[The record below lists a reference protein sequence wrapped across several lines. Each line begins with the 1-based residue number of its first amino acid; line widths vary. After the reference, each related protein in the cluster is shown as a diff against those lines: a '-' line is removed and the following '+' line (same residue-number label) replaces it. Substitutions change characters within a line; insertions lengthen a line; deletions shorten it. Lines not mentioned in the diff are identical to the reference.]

1 MKFTDFEEIMSVPR
15 MKRYVDACNGDTRK
29 AMTLYRL
36 NLHLSQDM
44 FTVISC
50 FEVALRNAIDRILS
64 SRLGAEWLKDA
75 QMPGGI
81 FDNASCNRTCRIIR
95 YAYNKETY
103 QHTYTHEALLSDM
116 EFGVWKYMFAPN
128 EFRATGRNLLRV
140 FPNKPR
146 SSAEM
151 QYNHSFMFNEL
162 DKINKIRNRIAHH
175 EPICFGLD
183 VPQIDTSYV
192 INQYQRL
199 QTMFAWMGIDAR
211 ALLYG
216 LDHVQSICSSINK
229 L

>member
-1 MKFTDFEEIMSVPR
+1 MSVPR

-64 SRLGAEWLKDA
+64 S
-75 QMPGGI
+75 
-81 FDNASCNRTCRIIR
+81 
-95 YAYNKETY
+95 KETY

-128 EFRATGRNLLRV
+128 EYRATGRNLLRV

-151 QYNHSFMFNEL
+151 QYNHSFIFNEL
-162 DKINKIRNRIAHH
+162 DKINRIRTRIAHH

-183 VPQIDTSYV
+183 VPLIDTSYV

-216 LDHVQSICSSINK
+216 LDHVQSICNSINR